1 MKGILL
7 LSSGIDS
14 PVVGYLM
21 LKKGVEIIALHF
33 DNSPMV
39 DSRAKETA
47 IKMARRIAEITG
59 SRIKMYIVN
68 HGRNQIEISKNINR
82 RYQCIL
88 CKRLM
93 FRTAEKIALK
103 EKADFIITGDNL
115 GQVASQTLQNM
126 AVIESVIKIP
136 VIRPVLCNDKVD
148 TIKIAREIG
157 TYETSIQVSSCCTAV
172 PMNPATKARLSEIEK
187 QEANLNIEEMADN
200 ALEQA
205 EVLGI

>member
-7 LSSGIDS
+7 ISSGIDS
-14 PVVGYLM
+14 PVAGYLM

-33 DNSPMV
+33 DNAPMV
-39 DSRAKETA
+39 DSRPKETA
-47 IKMARRIAEITG
+47 IKMAKRLAEITK
-59 SRIKMYIVN
+59 SKIKMYIAN
-68 HGRNQIEISKNINR
+68 HGKNQIEISKNINR

-93 FRTAEKIALK
+93 FKTAEKIALK

-126 AVIESVIKIP
+126 AVVESVVNIP

-148 TIKIAREIG
+148 TIKIAKEIG

-172 PMNPATKARLSEIEK
+172 PDNPATRARLSDIEK
-187 QEANLNIEEMADN
+187 QEANLNMEEMADN
-200 ALEQA
+200 AIKDA
-205 EVLGI
+205 EVLEI